1 MSARSLKTAGTAPT
15 RRASGVL
22 RIDPAAIAPFRDR
35 RQDDSAAP
43 ADAGASSASSASA
56 GVRLVLGA
64 TSVTLLV
71 SAPAAQLS
79 SSMLATS
86 LTRVGARVL
95 ESEACSSSDNNYLFQ
110 RIHAD
115 TSKVAGGPDSL
126 ARQITQLARADGLR
140 VEIERVERKRRVA
153 LFVSKFDH
161 CLYDLLLRHKAG
173 ELDCEIPLVISNHPD
188 LAPVA
193 RQFDSQFA
201 LIPKTAQN
209 KREAEQQEF
218 ERLEAHNVD
227 LVVLARYMQVLS
239 DDFVSR
245 WEGRVINIHHSFL
258 PAFVGAKPYHQARER
273 GVKLIGATAHY
284 ASATLDEGP
293 IIEQDV
299 VRCSH
304 RDTVEDLVRK
314 GRDLERQVLARAVRS
329 HLQNRVI
336 VHGSTTVVFG

>member
-1 MSARSLKTAGTAPT
+1 
-15 RRASGVL
+15 VL
-22 RIDPAAIAPFRDR
+22 RIDPAAIAPFRDKPR
-35 RQDDSAAP
+35 EDATGPVEQGAVVASA
-43 ADAGASSASSASA
+43 ASA

-64 TSVTLLV
+64 TSITLLV
-71 SAPAAQLS
+71 SAPTSQLS
-79 SSMLATS
+79 CSMLATALS
-86 LTRVGARVL
+86 RQGARVL
-95 ESEACSSSDNNYLFQ
+95 ESEACSSSDNSYLFQ
-110 RIHAD
+110 RIFAD
-115 TSKVAGGPDSL
+115 TSKVAGGAVTL
-126 ARQITQLARADGLR
+126 ERQITQMARADGLR
-140 VEIERVERKRRVA
+140 VEVERVERKRRVA

-173 ELDCEIPLVISNHPD
+173 ELDCEIPVVISNHPD

-193 RQFDSQFA
+193 RQFDADFA
-201 LIPKTAQN
+201 LIPKSSQN
-209 KREAEQQEF
+209 KLEAEQQEF
-218 ERLEAHNVD
+218 ARLESHGVD

-239 DDFVSR
+239 DDFVTR

-258 PAFVGAKPYHQARER
+258 PAFIGAKPYHQARER

-284 ASATLDEGP
+284 ASATLDDGP

-314 GRDLERQVLARAVRS
+314 GRDLERQVLARAVRL

-336 VHGSTTVVFG
+336 VHGNTTVVFG